1 MSSPRDGDRDESG
14 DAGRDGQGWQEPAH
28 LGRGD
33 QPVDQPAPEPPG
45 TTAWQ
50 PPGWDLPA
58 VEPERTRPA
67 PPAGTPAPEQAPAP
81 EQGPAPEQAPAAPW
95 DPAAEQRS
103 GDVPPEAPPAPPAR
117 RGLFGGAPRPPR
129 RPSELEQVFRRED
142 DPVGVQAWGLH
153 HGWVPSDGT
162 APEDAPL
169 AELVRSAPVRP
180 GKDHR
185 PGNVV
190 RGRGMGLELVAFD
203 VVYAS
208 GRYLVPQWAV
218 TAAPV
223 LGDVPAFRLSPAR
236 LWKHGIGGLLQVP
249 SGDPEFDTRWT
260 LLAAADGPQVR
271 RLVEDPVVR
280 QLLLGTDDGDELWSA
295 AGFVAAIRPD
305 GHRPQL
311 VEHHARLL
319 SVVVGALAAAS

>member
-1 MSSPRDGDRDESG
+1 MSSPRDRDRDDAGDPGG

-28 LGRGD
+28 LGRPDGGD
-33 QPVDQPAPEPPG
+33 GPADEPG
-45 TTAWQ
+45 ATAWQ

-58 VEPERTRPA
+58 VEPDRPNTA
-67 PPAGTPAPEQAPAP
+67 AAEPP
-81 EQGPAPEQAPAAPW
+81 PAAPP
-95 DPAAEQRS
+95 PAVPPWAPPVAEQRE
-103 GDVPPEAPPAPPAR
+103 GDVPPDVQQGEAPPAR
-117 RGLFGGAPRPPR
+117 RGLFGGAPRRPR
-129 RPSELEQVFRRED
+129 EPGVFEQVFRRQD
-142 DPVGVQAWGLH
+142 DPVGVQAWGLS

-162 APEDAPL
+162 GPEDAPL

-180 GKDHR
+180 SKDHR
-185 PGNVV
+185 PGNVI
-190 RGRGMGLELVAFD
+190 RGRGMGLDLVAFD

-208 GRYLVPQWAV
+208 GRYVVPQWAV

-223 LGDVPAFRLSPAR
+223 LGEVPAFRLSPAR
-236 LWKHGIGGLLQVP
+236 LWKHGTGGMVQVP
-249 SGDPEFDTRWT
+249 SGDPEFDTRWV

-295 AGFVAAIRPD
+295 AGFVAAVRPD

-319 SVVVGALAAAS
+319 AAVVGALAAAG

>member
-1 MSSPRDGDRDESG
+1 MSSPRDESG
-14 DAGRDGQGWQEPAH
+14 DAGRDGEGWQEPAH
-28 LGRGD
+28 LGRPDDGGS
-33 QPVDQPAPEPPG
+33 EPPG
-45 TTAWQ
+45 ASAWQ

-58 VEPERTRPA
+58 VEPERTA
-67 PPAGTPAPEQAPAP
+67 PPATPTPTPPTTPAPEQALPAP
-81 EQGPAPEQAPAAPW
+81 DRGAPW
-95 DPAAEQRS
+95 EPPVGEQRP
-103 GDVPPEAPPAPPAR
+103 GDVPPEAAPAPPAR
-117 RGLFGGAPRPPR
+117 RGLFGGGPRPPR
-129 RPSELEQVFRRED
+129 RPTELEQVFRRED
-142 DPVGVQAWGLH
+142 DPVGLQAWALH
-153 HGWVPSDGT
+153 HGWVPSDGS

-180 GKDHR
+180 SKDHR

-203 VVYAS
+203 VVYVS

-223 LGDVPAFRLSPAR
+223 LGDVPGFRLSPAR
-236 LWKHGIGGLLQVP
+236 FWKHGIGGLVQVP
-249 SGDPEFDTRWT
+249 SGDPEFDSRWV

-295 AGFVAAIRPD
+295 AGFVAAVRPD

-319 SVVVGALAAAS
+319 SVVVGALAAAA

>member
-1 MSSPRDGDRDESG
+1 VQRPDPGWEAPVAEERQGD
-14 DAGRDGQGWQEPAH
+14 
-28 LGRGD
+28 L
-33 QPVDQPAPEPPG
+33 PPG
-45 TTAWQ
+45 TEQ
-50 PPGWDLPA
+50 DP
-58 VEPERTRPA
+58 R
-67 PPAGTPAPEQAPAP
+67 AG
-81 EQGPAPEQAPAAPW
+81 
-95 DPAAEQRS
+95 
-103 GDVPPEAPPAPPAR
+103 R
-117 RGLFGGAPRPPR
+117 RGLFGGPR
-129 RPSELEQVFRRED
+129 RPRRPTEFEQVFRRED
-142 DPVGVQAWGLH
+142 DPVGLQAWALH

-190 RGRGMGLELVAFD
+190 RGRGMGLDLVAFD

-208 GRYLVPQWAV
+208 GRYLVPEWAV

-223 LGDVPAFRLSPAR
+223 LGEVPAFRLSPAR

-295 AGFVAAIRPD
+295 AGFVAAVRPD

>member
-1 MSSPRDGDRDESG
+1 MSSPRDGDRDETG
-14 DAGRDGQGWQEPAH
+14 GPGRDGQGWQEPAH
-28 LGRGD
+28 LGRPDDGGGE
-33 QPVDQPAPEPPG
+33 PAG
-45 TTAWQ
+45 ASAGASAWQ

-58 VEPERTRPA
+58 VEPDRPAKASDEPA
-67 PPAGTPAPEQAPAP
+67 PPVPPAPASSPAPAP
-81 EQGPAPEQAPAAPW
+81 VPDPSAQW
-95 DPAAEQRS
+95 DPPAAEQRQ
-103 GDVPPEAPPAPPAR
+103 GEVPPDAQQESAPPAR
-117 RGLFGGAPRPPR
+117 RGLFGGR
-129 RPSELEQVFRRED
+129 RKPGLVEQVFRRED

-162 APEDAPL
+162 GPEDAPL

-180 GKDHR
+180 SKDHR
-185 PGNVV
+185 PGNVI
-190 RGRGMGLELVAFD
+190 RGRGLGLDLVAFD

-208 GRYLVPQWAV
+208 GRYLVPEWAV

-223 LGDVPAFRLSPAR
+223 LGDVPGFRLSPAR
-236 LWKHGIGGLLQVP
+236 LWKHGTGGLVQIP
-249 SGDPEFDTRWT
+249 SGDPEFDTRWV

-271 RLVEDPVVR
+271 RQVEDPVVR

-295 AGFVAAIRPD
+295 AGFVAAVRPD

-319 SVVVGALAAAS
+319 AVVVGALATAA

>member
-1 MSSPRDGDRDESG
+1 MSSPRDESG
-14 DAGRDGQGWQEPAH
+14 DAGRDGQDWQEPAH
-28 LGRGD
+28 LGRNDPAD
-33 QPVDQPAPEPPG
+33 QPGAP
-45 TTAWQ
+45 AWQ

-58 VEPERTRPA
+58 VEPDRPNTAAPEPGPTPPPAVEPA
-67 PPAGTPAPEQAPAP
+67 PSWEPPV
-81 EQGPAPEQAPAAPW
+81 
-95 DPAAEQRS
+95 AEQRP
-103 GDVPPEAPPAPPAR
+103 GDIPSDVAPHGAPPGR
-117 RGLFGGAPRPPR
+117 RGLFGGRPRPPR
-129 RPSELEQVFRRED
+129 EPGVFEQVFRRQD

-153 HGWVPSDGT
+153 HGWVASDGT
-162 APEDAPL
+162 GPEDAPL
-169 AELVRSAPVRP
+169 ADLVRSAPVRP
-180 GKDHR
+180 TRDHR
-185 PGNVV
+185 PGNVI

-208 GRYLVPQWAV
+208 GRYLQPEWAV

-223 LGDVPAFRLSPAR
+223 LGEVPAFRLSPAR
-236 LWKHGIGGLLQVP
+236 LWKHGTGGLVQVP
-249 SGDPEFDTRWT
+249 SGDPEFDTRWV

-295 AGFVAAIRPD
+295 VGFVAAVRPD

-319 SVVVGALAAAS
+319 AAVVGALAPAA